1 MTAGIQIREAD
12 VRYSEEHKAQTHQR
26 IIEEAARLFR
36 QDGVDATGLQAL
48 MKSLGL
54 THGGFYAHF
63 KSKDE
68 LVETALRH
76 IADQLDDATAPFQ
89 DNLQSLICSYLSS
102 RHRAEPGIGCPL
114 PTMSAELGQRGTPSD
129 VTDAIVHNRLSAIEN
144 GLSGEDAGD
153 QAVLVLSAMVGA
165 LLLSRSV
172 KDPQLSDRIL
182 KTTRARLCSQL
193 EEHPDS
199 AE

>member
-1 MTAGIQIREAD
+1 M
-12 VRYSEEHKAQTHQR
+12 RYSEEHKAQTHQR

-63 KSKDE
+63 KSKDA

-76 IADQLDDATAPFQ
+76 IADQLDASTAQLSHSATPVR
-89 DNLQSLICSYLSS
+89 SLVASYLSS
-102 RHRAEPGIGCPL
+102 RHRAEPGAGCPL
-114 PTMSAELGQRGTPSD
+114 PTMSAELGQRGEPSAI
-129 VTDAIVHNRLSAIEN
+129 TDDIVRNRLSTIES
-144 GLSGEDAGD
+144 GLHGEDAGD
-153 QAVLVLSAMVGA
+153 QAVLMLSAMVGA

-172 KDPQLSDRIL
+172 KDSELSERIL
-182 KTTRARLCSQL
+182 KTTRARLISQV
-193 EEHPDS
+193 D
-199 AE
+199 AQAGDAG